1 MIMRNRFDSSK
12 GLNVYED
19 QQFDFI
25 VDREKILQVL
35 ISSKINGSAVGVYSP
50 ALGNAMFITGVE
62 EVILA
67 DHDTVIVLKQYDM
80 SGHLFENYT
89 LSLEDILSVYP
100 FNTPLKNPFLDHLEK
115 GTDWFN
121 IINSTPDND

>member
-1 MIMRNRFDSSK
+1 MRNRFDSSK

>member
-1 MIMRNRFDSSK
+1 MVMRNRFDSSR
-12 GLNVYED
+12 GFNVYED

-25 VDREKILQVL
+25 IDREKILQVL
-35 ISSKINGSAVGVYSP
+35 ITGKINGSAVGVYSP
-50 ALGNAMFITGVE
+50 ALGNAMFVTGVE
-62 EVILA
+62 DVILA

-115 GTDWFN
+115 DTDWLM
-121 IINSTPDND
+121 IINSTPDKD

>member
-1 MIMRNRFDSSK
+1 MVMRNRFDSSR
-12 GLNVYED
+12 GFNVYED

-25 VDREKILQVL
+25 IDREKILQVL
-35 ISSKINGSAVGVYSP
+35 ITGKINGSAVGVYSP
-50 ALGNAMFITGVE
+50 ALGNAMFVTGVE
-62 EVILA
+62 DVILA

-100 FNTPLKNPFLDHLEK
+100 FNTPLKNPFL
-115 GTDWFN
+115 
-121 IINSTPDND
+121 